1 MAKYEA
7 KVTIGGKDY
16 IYEYQ
21 AVQIKK
27 PTHIRLKT
35 LARQNMKPLSDMIEK
50 LLDYYETEERI
61 KEIINEKN
69 NI

>member
-1 MAKYEA
+1 MAKYNS
-7 KVTIGGKDY
+7 KVKIGGKEY
-16 IYEYQ
+16 TYEYQ

-35 LARQNMKPLSDMIEK
+35 LAKQNMKPLSDMIEK

-61 KEIINEKN
+61 KEILNEKG
-69 NI
+69 